1 MKFNK
6 KTKYLLVGFSIIGA
20 LTIIAGSTAAV
31 TIHSNSPSK
40 ISGSDSNSSNS
51 KNTNTTNDEPN
62 KNGTGSKSKNSTS
75 KSGSTGTK
83 KANPG
88 STQTNPKNTQPE
100 PSPTSTN
107 SNSDKTI
114 ASKLDSLLNSS
125 INVANYDSMNTL
137 TPTQA
142 LNEQTNLTNAI
153 RQAILNQISQSPFE
167 VDGNSYNPFQIVG
180 EINVKLPNANSL
192 NSNYS
197 AQIQGVS
204 LSYNG
209 ISLNASNGSST
220 FTIVGFK
227 QSSYETYIE
236 NSILNWLDSGQ
247 NVLNT
252 SNSSFIDLIQQNLL
266 MSNGSNTWEE
276 YYISNNYTS
285 FSDFKVSFTQLPE
298 KDAEALGSHANDY
311 WLTISAI
318 SNEII
323 NFTSLNTS
331 SSSNSQTTTYS
342 VSGGTTFTWVL
353 PYALNTISLNNN
365 KTELQL
371 LVNSSYSNFTN
382 NENLPVPFGLSINIT
397 SQTNEWLSNKTIAFD
412 FASTNNHYELPTTW
426 AVQFNKYADAVNLID
441 YDLINNVANFA
452 GTNKSVYSFTS
463 WLINTYMWAWVGMS
477 PSYFGNWYIN
487 WSSNTFNGYNLLEI
501 HFICYAAICWSA
513 NLEFSGTK
521 TYVTPSDVCYTL
533 FLPFNKKSVF
543 VGSNNKLYINALPTT
558 AMDQIDFP
566 IYCGSSIS
574 DLTTYDS
581 IFINDGWANMTKN
594 FTDDGKIQSLR
605 NFEFLPSISW
615 NDKLSNQ
622 N

>member
-6 KTKYLLVGFSIIGA
+6 KAKYLLVGFSIIGSLA
-20 LTIIAGSTAAV
+20 IIAGSTAAV
-31 TIHSNSPSK
+31 TIHSNSASK
-40 ISGSDSNSSNS
+40 ISESDSNSSNS

-62 KNGTGSKSKNSTS
+62 KNGTGSKSGDRTSNS
-75 KSGSTGTK
+75 GGTGTK

-88 STQTNPKNTQPE
+88 SSQTNPKNTQPQ

-107 SNSDKTI
+107 SNFDKTI

-197 AQIQGVS
+197 AQIQGVT

-209 ISLNASNGSST
+209 ISLKTSDGDST
-220 FTIVGFK
+220 FTIIGFK

-266 MSNGSNTWEE
+266 ISNGSNTWEE

-298 KDAEALGSHANDY
+298 KDAEALGSYANDY

-323 NFTSLNTS
+323 NFTSLNNTAS
-331 SSSNSQTTTYS
+331 SSSQTTTYS

-365 KTELQL
+365 KTQLQL

-426 AVQFNKYADAVNLID
+426 AVQFNKYADAVNLLD

-452 GTNKSVYSFTS
+452 GTNKSVYSFAF
-463 WLINTYMWAWVGMS
+463 WLIDTYMWAFIYMS

-501 HFICYAAICWSA
+501 HFICYANTCWSA
-513 NLEFSGTK
+513 NLQFGGTAS
-521 TYVTPSDVCYTL
+521 YVTPSDVCYTL

-543 VGSNNKLYINALPTT
+543 VGSNNKLYINALPKT
-558 AMDQIDFP
+558 AYDQIDFP

-581 IFINDGWANMTKN
+581 IFINDGWNMTKN
-594 FTDDGKIQSLR
+594 FTNDGKVQSLR

>member
-1 MKFNK
+1 
-6 KTKYLLVGFSIIGA
+6 
-20 LTIIAGSTAAV
+20 
-31 TIHSNSPSK
+31 
-40 ISGSDSNSSNS
+40 
-51 KNTNTTNDEPN
+51 
-62 KNGTGSKSKNSTS
+62 
-75 KSGSTGTK
+75 
-83 KANPG
+83 
-88 STQTNPKNTQPE
+88 
-100 PSPTSTN
+100 
-107 SNSDKTI
+107 
-114 ASKLDSLLNSS
+114 
-125 INVANYDSMNTL
+125 MNTL

-180 EINVKLPNANSL
+180 EINVKLPNTNSL

-197 AQIQGVS
+197 AQIQGIS

-252 SNSSFIDLIQQNLL
+252 SNSSFTDLIQQNLL
-266 MSNGSNTWEE
+266 ISSSNTLEE

-285 FSDFKVSFTQLPE
+285 FSDFKVSFTQLPQ
-298 KDAEALGSHANDY
+298 KDAEALGSYANDY

-323 NFTSLNTS
+323 NFTSLNTAS
-331 SSSNSQTTTYS
+331 YASKSGSPSITPFASLNTTSSSNSQTITNS

-365 KTELQL
+365 KTQLQL
-371 LVNSSYSNFTN
+371 LVNSNYSNFTN

-426 AVQFNKYADAVNLID
+426 AVQFNKYADAVNLLD

-452 GTNKSVYSFTS
+452 GTNKSVYSFAS
-463 WLINTYMWAWVGMS
+463 WLIDTYMWAWVGMS

-513 NLEFSGTK
+513 NLEFGGTK

-581 IFINDGWANMTKN
+581 IFINDGWTNMTKN
-594 FTDDGKIQSLR
+594 FTDDSKIQSLK